1 MDVILY
7 TYTIQCYNL
16 QDSNEVEQFRTQML
30 EAYALYIIVILVF
43 LHEVLYI
50 YEFCSFV
57 KIFL

>member
-16 QDSNEVEQFRTQML
+16 QDSNEVEQFRTQIV

-43 LHEVLYI
+43 RIL
-50 YEFCSFV
+50 
-57 KIFL
+57 

>member
-30 EAYALYIIVILVF
+30 EAYALYIIPYFITA
-43 LHEVLYI
+43 LY
-50 YEFCSFV
+50 
-57 KIFL
+57 